1 MMIKALN
8 WIVLFVSFSMVFVC
22 SFANAQSN
30 PILDDFSILGNNGK
44 VYLNWIIKSGS
55 TCNGIQIF
63 RSSNNS
69 SFIEIGNIAGVCGNI
84 SFATSYNFIDENP
97 VKNTVNSYRLELG
110 NNGTSQTLSI
120 EVIDIGKEGSQV
132 RPNPIYDNA
141 KIYFDNNTKEL
152 HYLFIYD
159 AIGKIISKASTKE
172 DYFQYNSN
180 SILNGTYFFKILN
193 NEQIVTTQGKFV
205 VMH

>member
-1 MMIKALN
+1 MIKALN
-8 WIVLFVSFSMVFVC
+8 WIVLFVSFSMVFVS

-30 PILDDFSILGNNGK
+30 LILDNFSILGNNGK

-63 RSSNNS
+63 RSANNS
-69 SFIEIGNIAGVCGNI
+69 SFKEIGNIAGICGSI
-84 SFATSYNFIDENP
+84 SSATPYNFVDENP
-97 VKNTVNSYRLELG
+97 EKNAVNFYRLELG

-152 HYLFIYD
+152 HCLLIYD
-159 AIGKIISKASTKE
+159 AMGNFISKVSTKE
-172 DYFQYNSN
+172 DYFQYNST
-180 SILNGTYFFKILN
+180 SIPNGTYLFKILN
-193 NEQIVTTQGKFV
+193 NEQILTTQGKFV
-205 VMH
+205 VIH